1 MKKMRIFITG
11 IAGFVGGHLTDLVS
25 SSFPETEIHGTV
37 LSAGEQGEF
46 AGQHPRTILHPCD
59 INGKDQI
66 RRVLEEVK
74 PDRIF
79 HLAAQSYVSSS
90 WEKPELTLHTNIIGQ
105 SNLLEAVRSLQDRS
119 FDPVVVLAC
128 SSEEYGPVKED
139 GVVYKEDSPLR
150 PQSPYAISKIAQ
162 DFMGYQYNKS
172 YGLKVIRLRSF
183 NHTGPR
189 RDPVFGVSAFCKK
202 IAEIENG
209 VSQPEIIIR
218 DLTAVRDFTD
228 VRDVVRAYWEACGKC
243 LPGEAY
249 NVCSGRGV
257 SFKDILD
264 ELLSLSAV
272 KNIRLTSDPGGPRP
286 TDGGRIIG
294 DNSKFCLAT
303 GWRPRIDFLK
313 QTLPQMLDYWRTF
326 ISAAKRQG

>member
-1 MKKMRIFITG
+1 MKILITG
-11 IAGFVGGHLTDLVS
+11 ISGFVGSHFADFLLSNFSEV
-25 SSFPETEIHGTV
+25 EIHGTV
-37 LSAGEQGEF
+37 LPASERGEF
-46 AGQHPRTILHPCD
+46 ARQYPRITSHPCD
-59 INGKDQI
+59 INVKDQI

-90 WEKPELTLHTNIIGQ
+90 WENPELTLHTNIIGQ
-105 SNLLEAVRSLQDRS
+105 SNLLEAVRSLKVAS

-139 GVVYKEDSPLR
+139 GVVYKEDSPLH

-172 YGLKVIRLRSF
+172 YGLQVIRLRSF

-209 VSQPEIIIR
+209 GSQPEMIVR

-228 VRDVVRAYWEACGKC
+228 VRDIVRAYWEACDNC

-249 NVCSGRGV
+249 NVCSGRGI
-257 SFKDILD
+257 SFKEILD
-264 ELLSLSAV
+264 ELLVLSTV
-272 KNIRLTSDPGGPRP
+272 KNIRLIPDPAGPRP
-286 TDGGRIIG
+286 TDGGRIVG
-294 DNSKFCLAT
+294 DNGKFCSAT
-303 GWRPRIDFLK
+303 GWKPKIDFLK
-313 QTLPQMLDYWRTF
+313 QTLPQMLDYWRKF